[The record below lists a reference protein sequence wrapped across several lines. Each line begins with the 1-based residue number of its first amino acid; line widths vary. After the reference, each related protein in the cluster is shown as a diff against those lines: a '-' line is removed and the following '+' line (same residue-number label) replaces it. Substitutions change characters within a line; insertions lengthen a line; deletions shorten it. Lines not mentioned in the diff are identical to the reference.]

1 MDKVLNTHVRFLL
14 EFSRYCLQI
23 DVYMT
28 RLFVFSQLVYS
39 INRLDV
45 DLQELANLQSFL
57 ADKKLVMKPEVSST
71 TPGKKQFS
79 CKSSKTL
86 EFSIFELIYILKYC

>member
-14 EFSRYCLQI
+14 ELPRYCLQI

-57 ADKKLVMKPEVSST
+57 ADKKLVMKHEVSST

-79 CKSSKTL
+79 SKSSQSL
-86 EFSIFELIYILKYC
+86 S